1 MHFCAGFDKSGHA
14 EDRSEIIVDREHCQ
28 GLYVRILFCSVL
40 LSSETRMLPSSGCQ
54 EGTSHRRVLRL
65 VLGKKGKEGGGRGR
79 KRRQEGE
86 GRTLLIKYLCCVSFT
101 SIKPIIHKFSVTLGD
116 SLSSSQ
122 CGFYTRGL
130 KVPFLSL

>member
-14 EDRSEIIVDREHCQ
+14 EDRSEIIVDREHCP

-65 VLGKKGKEGGGRGR
+65 VLGKKGKEGGGG
-79 KRRQEGE
+79 QSD
-86 GRTLLIKYLCCVSFT
+86 LPALQFSNSFSLKYSLCQG
-101 SIKPIIHKFSVTLGD
+101 PIFGGIGS
-116 SLSSSQ
+116 
-122 CGFYTRGL
+122 
-130 KVPFLSL
+130 